1 MPATQLPGH
10 RLRWPGGS
18 PFDTA
23 LVAALMASCLGGV
36 AAELSAA
43 PDPYPAAAG
52 AYALAVLTPLPLLAR
67 RRAPIAAQAVV
78 IVCLAVYHLAGYPGF
93 APALCLFAAVYACAA
108 YQRPPWG
115 WLAGIVG
122 VLCADLIPTL
132 PRHPV
137 SWSSYAVTGPAAGIA
152 TMVII
157 GLVARQRRLDA
168 EQRLRQAA
176 ATAEAQLARRMAAE
190 RLTIARE
197 LHDVLAHTISVIAV
211 QSGAALDA
219 LDADVEAAREAMRT
233 VRTVARRA
241 MPDLRGALALL
252 RATGDA
258 ELPPQPRL
266 AQLPELADSFR
277 GSGIRADV
285 TVADNLPET
294 TPYVE
299 LAAYRIVQEALTN
312 VVRHAHTRTAS
323 VHVHH
328 ADGDLVVEVVD
339 DGVGF
344 GDTPNHGFGITGM
357 RERAALVG
365 GSVQISTG
373 PTGRGTALT
382 ARLPL
387 GAS

>member
-1 MPATQLPGH
+1 MAAVSSPGH

-23 LVAALMASCLGGV
+23 LVAALIASCIGGV

-43 PDPYPAAAG
+43 PHPYPTAAG

-67 RRAPIAAQAVV
+67 RRAPIAALAVV
-78 IVCLAVYHLAGYPGF
+78 TVCLAIYHLAGYPGF
-93 APALCLFAAVYACAA
+93 APALSLFAAVYACAA
-108 YQRPPWG
+108 YQRSPWG

-122 VLCADLIPTL
+122 VLSADLIPTL
-132 PRHPV
+132 PRHPL
-137 SWSSYAVTGPAAGIA
+137 SWSSYAVTGPAVGIA
-152 TMVII
+152 TMVVL
-157 GLVARQRRLDA
+157 GVAARQRRLDA
-168 EQRLRQAA
+168 EERVRQAA
-176 ATAEAQLARRMAAE
+176 ATAEAQLARRVAAE

-211 QSGAALDA
+211 QSGAALDV
-219 LDADVEAAREAMRT
+219 LDTDVEAAREAMRT

-266 AQLPELADSFR
+266 TQLPELADSVR
-277 GSGIRADV
+277 GSGIGVSV
-285 TVADNLPET
+285 TVAANLPET

-312 VVRHAHTRTAS
+312 VVRHAHASTAS
-323 VHVHH
+323 VCVQH
-328 ADGDLVVEVVD
+328 ADGDLVVEVAD
-339 DGVGF
+339 DGIGF
-344 GDTPNHGFGITGM
+344 GDTPSHGFGITGM

-373 PTGRGTALT
+373 PTGRGTAVT

-387 GAS
+387 GA